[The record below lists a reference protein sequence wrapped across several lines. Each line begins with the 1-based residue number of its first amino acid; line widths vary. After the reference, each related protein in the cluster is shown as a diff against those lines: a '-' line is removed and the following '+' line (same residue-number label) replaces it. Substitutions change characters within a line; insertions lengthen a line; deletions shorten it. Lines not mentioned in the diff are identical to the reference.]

1 MKHFI
6 VELTYTVPV
15 EELGEAITEHRAF
28 LQLGYDRKWLLC
40 SGPQVPRLGGMIV
53 ARAPTQE
60 DLQQFFEQDPYKL
73 KGLAT
78 YRFVEFEPV
87 KYQPL
92 FGDWLSL

>member
-6 VELTYTVPV
+6 VEITYSVPS
-15 EELGEAITEHRAF
+15 EQLGEVVSEHREF
-28 LQLGYDRKWLLC
+28 LQIGYDRKWLFC
-40 SGPQVPRLGGMIV
+40 SGPQVPRTGGIIV
-53 ARAPTQE
+53 ARAPT
-60 DLQQFFEQDPYKL
+60 LQDIEQFFTQDPYQT

-78 YRFVEFEPV
+78 YRFIEFEPV